1 VIRKMKFWKVTM
13 KRSVK
18 LSRTYFVLG
27 IMFTIYGIV
36 LSNLMTIIPT
46 IIPPDVATPSPI
58 DLASN
63 FPFLSVALL
72 SMSGVFF
79 SLPVVML
86 FVYDKNSGVLEYL
99 LSTGLDQI
107 DIFKGYVK
115 ASLVLAV
122 YLLSFAVILN
132 TAVGALLG
140 ISLNLLMII
149 AVLTVAIGVSE
160 VFLVTVC
167 MVAFSS
173 LQKTPM
179 GANQPVGVII
189 GIIPMFPALLLP
201 IIFPS
206 HAITIDLSVAA
217 VTIVASLAL
226 LLSVGRLIL
235 REKLLP

>member
-1 VIRKMKFWKVTM
+1 M

-18 LSRTYFVLG
+18 LSRTYFILG

-36 LSNLMTIIPT
+36 LSNVMTIIPSDL
-46 IIPPDVATPSPI
+46 PTPSPI
-58 DLASN
+58 DLVDN

-115 ASLVLAV
+115 SSLVLAI
-122 YLLSFAVILN
+122 YLLSFAVVLN
-132 TAVGALLG
+132 SLVGAILG
-140 ISLNLLMII
+140 TGLNLLMII
-149 AVLTVAIGVSE
+149 AVLTFAIGISE

-189 GIIPMFPALLLP
+189 GVIPMFPALILP

-217 VTIVASLAL
+217 ITIVASLAL

>member
-1 VIRKMKFWKVTM
+1 MKFWNVTM
-13 KRSVK
+13 KRSVR
-18 LSRTYFVLG
+18 LSKTYFILG

-36 LSNLMTIIPT
+36 LSNLMTLFPSAVT
-46 IIPPDVATPSPI
+46 TPSPI
-58 DLASN
+58 DLTNN
-63 FPFLSVALL
+63 FPLLSVALL

-115 ASLVLAV
+115 ASLILTA

-132 TAVGALLG
+132 TAVGTLLG
-140 ISLNLLMII
+140 TGLNLLLII
-149 AVLTVAIGVSE
+149 AVLTVAIGFSE

-167 MVAFSS
+167 MIAFSS

-179 GANQPVGVII
+179 GANQPAGVII
-189 GIIPMFPALLLP
+189 GIIPMFPALILP
-201 IIFPS
+201 IVFPS
-206 HAITIDLSVAA
+206 FAITIDLFVAA
-217 VTIVASLAL
+217 ITIVASLAL